1 MPKTKKKLSLIKI
14 IYFISTTLL
23 IAGLFYNRILPDWIS
38 NTIKVCLLLML
49 IIELKIHFRK
59 WIMILLS
66 VFMFI
71 TSGTLF
77 YSQYSLNRLVN
88 HVVTQTNII
97 TFVVLVDSPI
107 NTLADMKDAKLGLP
121 MQIDDKI
128 SLYINDYLTTEIKTF
143 TMMDATDDL
152 TNLDY
157 LYTKTIDVMI
167 LDNSMRDGLIEQD
180 PTFESK
186 TKTILTIEKDSIK
199 EVIIKDVD
207 TSKDAFIILIS
218 GVDSRT
224 PGAVQLTARSDVNIL
239 LVINPITHKVLTISI
254 PRDTYTPLGCRTGK
268 LDKLTHSGVYG
279 VSCTVKTIE
288 NLMDIDINYYVRVNF
303 TAFVNIVSVLG
314 TIDVYSKYAFAAGD
328 LPYKFN
334 VGMNTMNADQ
344 ALVFSRE
351 RHAFAESDVQRGLN
365 QQEVIK
371 GIINKIID
379 PSTLLKIEKLISVAS
394 KSIDTNLTSESV
406 MNLVQNQI
414 ANNIPWEF
422 ESTALTGKGD
432 LQPTYSM
439 GSRLLYVMWPNLT
452 VKAQLQEKIA
462 QYMVVET
469 SK

>member
-128 SLYINDYLTTEIKTF
+128 SLYIDDYLTTEIKTF

-180 PTFESK
+180 PH
-186 TKTILTIEKDSIK
+186 I
-199 EVIIKDVD
+199 
-207 TSKDAFIILIS
+207 
-218 GVDSRT
+218 
-224 PGAVQLTARSDVNIL
+224 
-239 LVINPITHKVLTISI
+239 
-254 PRDTYTPLGCRTGK
+254 
-268 LDKLTHSGVYG
+268 
-279 VSCTVKTIE
+279 
-288 NLMDIDINYYVRVNF
+288 
-303 TAFVNIVSVLG
+303 
-314 TIDVYSKYAFAAGD
+314 
-328 LPYKFN
+328 
-334 VGMNTMNADQ
+334 
-344 ALVFSRE
+344 
-351 RHAFAESDVQRGLN
+351 
-365 QQEVIK
+365 
-371 GIINKIID
+371 
-379 PSTLLKIEKLISVAS
+379 
-394 KSIDTNLTSESV
+394 
-406 MNLVQNQI
+406 
-414 ANNIPWEF
+414 
-422 ESTALTGKGD
+422 
-432 LQPTYSM
+432 
-439 GSRLLYVMWPNLT
+439 
-452 VKAQLQEKIA
+452 
-462 QYMVVET
+462 
-469 SK
+469 